1 MNHEIDLS
9 KYQIRTDLAI
19 ESVGNNETLDVKSN
33 VETKDNITIT
43 EITLTEEVG
52 EQIGKRAGD
61 YITIEFEDVT
71 DYANKLAVEKVFKE
85 SLQKLLEKM
94 NIQEEN
100 TGFIIGLGNDR
111 STPDALGPMSINKIV
126 VTRHLAELGEMSEG
140 FTNLAAMNPGVM
152 GETGI
157 ETASIIKGVVEHIEP
172 DFVIVIDALKSQSIS
187 RVNKTIQ
194 MTDTGIHPGSG
205 VGNSR
210 KEISKEV
217 LGVPVLAIGVPTVVD
232 LVTVVSDT
240 VGFMHQHF
248 SYTKHTM
255 HKPSSKLKPAGSVN
269 YLKEKTE
276 VLDEDKVN
284 LLGMIGSLTEEETK
298 QLIFEV
304 LTPIGYN
311 LIVTPKEVDFMMD
324 KLSDIIGN
332 GINEVMHP
340 ALRNTRIE

>member
-1 MNHEIDLS
+1 MNQEIDLS

-19 ESVGNNETLDVKSN
+19 ESIDNNKELQVESH
-33 VETKDNITIT
+33 VETEDNITIT
-43 EITLTEEVG
+43 EITLTEEQG
-52 EQIGKRAGD
+52 ELIGKRAGD

-71 DYANKLAVEKVFKE
+71 DYANKIAVEKVFKH
-85 SLQKLLEKM
+85 SFQTLLKKM
-94 NIQEEN
+94 GMKETA
-100 TGFIIGLGNDR
+100 TGLIVGLGNDR

-140 FTNLAAMNPGVM
+140 FSNIAAINPGVM
-152 GETGI
+152 GETGV
-157 ETASIIKGVVEHIEP
+157 ETASIIKGVVEHINP
-172 DFVIVIDALKSQSIS
+172 DFVIVVDALKSQSIS

-210 KEISKEV
+210 KEISKEI

-240 VGFMHQHF
+240 VGYMHQHF
-248 SYTKHTM
+248 SYTKSSM
-255 HKPSSKLKPAGSVN
+255 QKPSSKLAPMGSVN
-269 YLKEKTE
+269 YLKEE
-276 VLDEDKVN
+276 VSISEEDKVN

-311 LIVTPKEVDFMMD
+311 LIVTPKEVDFVMD
-324 KLSDIIGN
+324 KLSDVISN
-332 GINEVMHP
+332 GMNEVLHP
-340 ALRNTRIE
+340 ALCQVK

>member
-19 ESVGNNETLDVKSN
+19 ESVGNNEGLEVKSS
-33 VETKDNITIT
+33 VKTKDNMTIT
-43 EITLTEEVG
+43 EITLTDEIG
-52 EQIGKRAGD
+52 KQIGKRAGD

-71 DYANKLAVEKVFKE
+71 DYANKLAVEKVFQE
-85 SLQKLLEKM
+85 SLEKM
-94 NIQEEN
+94 LKKMNIKQED
-100 TGFIIGLGNDR
+100 TGLIIGLGNDR
-111 STPDALGPMSINKIV
+111 STPDALGPMTINKIV
-126 VTRHLAELGEMSEG
+126 VTRHLAVLGEMSEG
-140 FTNLAAMNPGVM
+140 FTNVAAMNPGVM

-157 ETASIIKGVVEHIEP
+157 ETASIIKGVVDHINP
-172 DFVIVIDALKSQSIS
+172 DFVIVIDALKSQSIR

-210 KEISKEV
+210 KEISREV
-217 LGVPVLAIGVPTVVD
+217 LGIPVLAIGVPTVVD

-248 SYTKHTM
+248 SYTKSAM
-255 HKPSSKLKPAGSVN
+255 KRPASKLAPAFSVN

-276 VLDEDKVN
+276 VLEEDKVN

-332 GINEVMHP
+332 GINEVFHP
-340 ALRNTRIE
+340 ALHDIKG